1 MTVLRPRSGLKVVFD
16 FWRRHKLLILALI
29 FTTIVG
35 AGVGV
40 AFPYILRLIIDG
52 IKQGIT
58 RAKLLRYCGFLVAF
72 GVLRAALDGFL
83 PFLRGRT
90 NELFAWEFRSRVFRE
105 IIARGYRFTC
115 RFPSGDVMERLDHDM
130 QELSWFACSGI
141 FRFLAAFLLALFTVV
156 MMIKMNLL
164 LTVLTVLPASL
175 AVVGWMNMGP
185 KIYAWFMKWREK
197 IAEINNQLQVAF
209 SGIRLVK
216 AFVMER
222 QLAGRFRQ
230 ALADRV
236 NVAVQEARAEAKVQA
251 SYMAIAEIALLMVLW
266 AGGFFVIRQ
275 RITIGEFVA
284 FNAYL
289 LMLLGPMFDI
299 GNLFVSGRRAAG
311 AGERIVGLIETA
323 PEVDVRSGVKT
334 PVPGEL
340 KLERVSFR
348 YDNKLVL
355 KDVTMVFPFGKKLG
369 IAGTVGSGKTT
380 ILYLLMRLIDP
391 TSGTVLLN
399 GSDIKEY
406 NFEEYRR
413 LFGYAPQEPTLFS
426 DTLKNNI
433 LFGREVSDEELR
445 QVVAQA
451 QLTDVVAD
459 LPHGIDEV
467 LGERGSGLSGGQKA
481 RVAIA
486 RALVNMPPILV
497 LDDVTAALDADTEQ
511 ELLQQLFA
519 TVKDRTLIVVSHRLA
534 VLAACDYIYMLDQGE
549 VKEAGSHNELLVRQ
563 GLYWRLYQRQLIT
576 EELEKL

>member
-1 MTVLRPRSGLKVVFD
+1 MAAIRPRSGLRVVFD
-16 FWRRHKLLILALI
+16 FWRRHKLLILALV
-29 FTTIVG
+29 FTTVLG
-35 AGVGV
+35 AAAGV

-58 RAKLLRYCGFLVAF
+58 SAKLLHYCVLLISF

-105 IIARGYRFTC
+105 IIARGYRFTS

-141 FRFLAAFLLALFTVV
+141 FRFLAAFLLALFTIV

-164 LTVLTVLPASL
+164 LTVLTVMPASL
-175 AVVGWMNMGP
+175 AVLGWMKMGP

-216 AFVMER
+216 AFVMEK
-222 QLAGRFRQ
+222 QLGKKFNQ
-230 ALADRV
+230 AMVERV
-236 NVAVQEARAEAKVQA
+236 GVAVQEAKAEARVQA
-251 SYMAIAEIALLMVLW
+251 AYMAIAQIALLLILW
-266 AGGFFVIRQ
+266 AGGIFVIRQ
-275 RITIGEFVA
+275 KITIGEFVA

-311 AGERIVGLIETA
+311 AGERIVGLIEA
-323 PEVDVRSGVKT
+323 EPEVAMRSGVKT
-334 PVPGEL
+334 PEPGEL
-340 KLERVSFR
+340 KLERVSFS
-348 YDNKLVL
+348 YDSKLVL
-355 KDVTMVFPFGKKLG
+355 KDVTMAFPPGKKLG
-369 IAGTVGSGKTT
+369 IAGTVGSGKSTV
-380 ILYLLMRLIDP
+380 LYLLMRLIDP

-399 GSDIKEY
+399 GRDIKEY
-406 NFEEYRR
+406 NFEEYRN

-433 LFGREVSDEELR
+433 RFGREVSDDELR
-445 QVVAQA
+445 QVVAMA
-451 QLTDVVAD
+451 QLTDVVAE
-459 LPHGIDEV
+459 LPRGIDEMP
-467 LGERGSGLSGGQKA
+467 GERGSGLSGGQKA

-511 ELLQQLFA
+511 ELLQRLFEA
-519 TVKDRTLIVVSHRLA
+519 VKDRTLIVVSHRLA

-549 VKEAGSHNELLVRQ
+549 VKEAGKHDELLRRQ
-563 GLYWRLYQRQLIT
+563 GLYWRLYQRQLIS
-576 EELEKL
+576 EELEKI

>member
-1 MTVLRPRSGLKVVFD
+1 MAQRSGNGLRVVFD
-16 FWRRHKLLILALI
+16 FWRRHKLLILALV
-29 FTTIVG
+29 FTTVLG
-35 AGVGV
+35 AAAGV

-52 IKQGIT
+52 IKQEIT
-58 RAKLLRYCGFLVAF
+58 SAKLLHYCVLLVSF

-105 IIARGYRFTC
+105 IIARGYRFTS

-164 LTVLTVLPASL
+164 LTVLTVMPASL
-175 AVVGWMNMGP
+175 AVIGWMKMGP
-185 KIYAWFMKWREK
+185 QIYTWFMKWREK
-197 IAEINNQLQVAF
+197 IAEINNQLQAAF

-216 AFVMER
+216 AFVMEK
-222 QLAGRFRQ
+222 QLGKKFNQ
-230 ALADRV
+230 ALAERV
-236 NVAVQEARAEAKVQA
+236 GVAVQEAKAEARVQA
-251 SYMAIAEIALLMVLW
+251 AYMAIAEIALLMVLW
-266 AGGFFVIRQ
+266 AGGIFVIRQ
-275 RITIGEFVA
+275 RITLGEFVA

-311 AGERIVGLIETA
+311 AGERIVGLIEA
-323 PEVDVRSGVKT
+323 EPEVAMRSGVKT
-334 PVPGEL
+334 PEPGEL
-340 KLERVSFR
+340 KLERVSFS
-348 YDNKLVL
+348 YDNKPVL
-355 KDVTMVFPFGKKLG
+355 KDVTMVFPPGKKLG
-369 IAGTVGSGKTT
+369 IAGTVGSGKSTV
-380 ILYLLMRLIDP
+380 LYLLMRLIDP
-391 TSGTVLLN
+391 TRGSVLLN
-399 GSDIKEY
+399 GKDIREY

-433 LFGREVSDEELR
+433 RFGREVSDEELR
-445 QVVAQA
+445 QVVAMA
-451 QLTDVVAD
+451 QLTDVVAE
-459 LPHGIDEV
+459 LPRGIDEM

-511 ELLQQLFA
+511 ELLQRLFEA
-519 TVKDRTLIVVSHRLA
+519 VKDRTLIVVSHRLA

-549 VKEAGSHNELLVRQ
+549 VKEAGKHDELLMRR

-576 EELEKL
+576 EELEKI

>member
-1 MTVLRPRSGLKVVFD
+1 MAQRPKSGLRVVFD
-16 FWRRHKLLILALI
+16 FWRRHKLLILALV
-29 FTTIVG
+29 FTTVLG
-35 AGVGV
+35 AAAGV

-52 IKQGIT
+52 IKQEIT
-58 RAKLLRYCGFLVAF
+58 SGKLLHYCVLLVSF

-105 IIARGYRFTC
+105 IIARGYRFTS

-164 LTVLTVLPASL
+164 LTVLTVMPASL
-175 AVVGWMNMGP
+175 AVIGWMKMGP
-185 KIYAWFMKWREK
+185 QIYTWFMKWREK
-197 IAEINNQLQVAF
+197 IAEINNQLQAAF

-216 AFVMER
+216 AFVIEK
-222 QLAGRFRQ
+222 QLGKKFNQ
-230 ALADRV
+230 ALAERV
-236 NVAVQEARAEAKVQA
+236 GVAVQEAKAEARVQA
-251 SYMAIAEIALLMVLW
+251 AYMAIAEIALLMVLW
-266 AGGFFVIRQ
+266 AGGIFVIRQ
-275 RITIGEFVA
+275 RITLGEFVA

-311 AGERIVGLIETA
+311 AGERIVGLIEA
-323 PEVDVRSGVKT
+323 EPEVAMRSGVKM
-334 PVPGEL
+334 PEPGEL
-340 KLERVSFR
+340 KLERVSFN
-348 YDNKLVL
+348 YDNKPVL
-355 KDVTMVFPFGKKLG
+355 KDVTMVFPPGKKLG
-369 IAGTVGSGKTT
+369 IAGTVGSGKSTV
-380 ILYLLMRLIDP
+380 LYLLMRLIDP
-391 TSGTVLLN
+391 TRGSVLLN
-399 GSDIKEY
+399 GKDIREY

-433 LFGREVSDEELR
+433 RFGREVSDEELR
-445 QVVAQA
+445 QVVAMA
-451 QLTDVVAD
+451 QLTDVVAE
-459 LPHGIDEV
+459 LPRGIDEM

-497 LDDVTAALDADTEQ
+497 LDDVTAALDADTER
-511 ELLQQLFA
+511 ELLQRLFEA
-519 TVKDRTLIVVSHRLA
+519 VKDRTLIVVSHRLA

-549 VKEAGSHNELLVRQ
+549 VKEAGKHDELLMRR
-563 GLYWRLYQRQLIT
+563 GLYWRIYQRQLIT
-576 EELEKL
+576 EELEKI